1 MTSDYI
7 TCHEK
12 KIYFQYGADLS
23 ERRLLLQ
30 PNFKD
35 YWGLAGSLLLWD
47 SDISIALSF
56 QREELGMAPGN
67 SVASIWLL
75 FVKKLRSMAEWFPA
89 LIMNKC
95 TLYENLI

>member
-1 MTSDYI
+1 M
-7 TCHEK
+7 
-12 KIYFQYGADLS
+12 
-23 ERRLLLQ
+23 Q
-30 PNFKD
+30 PDFKD

-75 FVKKLRSMAEWFPA
+75 FIKKLRSMVEWF
-89 LIMNKC
+89 LVHLSDVDK
-95 TLYENLI
+95 LVDDLGLKNLF

>member
-1 MTSDYI
+1 M
-7 TCHEK
+7 
-12 KIYFQYGADLS
+12 
-23 ERRLLLQ
+23 Q

-75 FVKKLRSMAEWFPA
+75 FVKKLRSMVEWF
-89 LIMNKC
+89 LVHLSDVDK
-95 TLYENLI
+95 LVDDLGLKNLF